1 MKSVT
6 FSINVRK
13 LTRNIG
19 LFGYNSLM
27 SVQKHEQCACFDGSE
42 KLWYNEVQTTRETG
56 EIKR

>member
-42 KLWYNEVQTTRETG
+42 KLWYNEV
-56 EIKR
+56 